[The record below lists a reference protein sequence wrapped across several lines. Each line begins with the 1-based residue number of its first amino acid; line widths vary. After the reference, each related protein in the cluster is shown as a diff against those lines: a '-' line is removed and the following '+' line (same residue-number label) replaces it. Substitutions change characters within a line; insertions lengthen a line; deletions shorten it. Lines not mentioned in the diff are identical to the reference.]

1 MKNLLALLL
10 LAISFHAQAQEDA
23 VARLFDHHLQDQ
35 RFTSAYISPR
45 MFEVMA
51 EKVDVAMDED
61 VRKMIRTMKG
71 MRVVQLNGQDG
82 TPFFKP
88 ANDKLQGAKYEELM
102 SLREK
107 GEQVRFYT
115 LGGGARVKELVMVVA
130 GPQRFL
136 LLSMVGDI
144 DLGTV
149 AKLSK
154 ALNVQGADLLEK
166 VKK

>member
-1 MKNLLALLL
+1 MKNLLALVFALC
-10 LAISFHAQAQEDA
+10 AFSASAQDDA
-23 VARLFDHHLQDQ
+23 VARLFDHHLQDP
-35 RFTSAYISPR
+35 RFTSAFISAR

-51 EKVDVAMDED
+51 EKTDVAMDED

-71 MRVVQLNGQDG
+71 MRVVQLSGQDG
-82 TPFFKP
+82 APFLKP
-88 ANDKLQGAKYEELM
+88 AADKLQGAKYEELM

-144 DLGTV
+144 DLATV
-149 AKLSK
+149 SRLSK
-154 ALNVQGADLLEK
+154 SLNVQGADLLEK
-166 VKK
+166 VRK